1 MARIEHDGSHAELC
15 CQLQDQADSGAR
27 LATTHAVRSRDVAYV
42 AWFNEERLHQALGDI
57 PPQDHGRFLGLG
69 RPEEVPRAV
78 VFHAGHH
85 GSAMTRTG
93 SVVHGTLAWRGIT
106 ELTHNSPRAD
116 G

>member
-1 MARIEHDGSHAELC
+1 
-15 CQLQDQADSGAR
+15 
-27 LATTHAVRSRDVAYV
+27 
-42 AWFNEERLHQALGDI
+42 
-57 PPQDHGRFLGLG
+57 
-69 RPEEVPRAV
+69 